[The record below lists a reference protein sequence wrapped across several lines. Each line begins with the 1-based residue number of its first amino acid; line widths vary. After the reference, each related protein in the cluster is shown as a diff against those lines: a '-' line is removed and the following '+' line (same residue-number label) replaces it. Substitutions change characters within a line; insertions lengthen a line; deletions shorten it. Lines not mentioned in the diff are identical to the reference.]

1 MLLMGMKMSLTK
13 KPTNPMTTKPI
24 AVRAATLV
32 NSARTESK
40 SKPRPVR
47 SGPISEPATY
57 EDGGWGIW
65 GLAVTLAVGLVA
77 ALDEADAVLGELPER
92 VDHRVNGVHSG
103 GAGRGRGREISRGGR
118 SSLAWR
124 RRRRGWICACF
135 ALTTRRR
142 ASMCPNKVPRHT
154 SRQRPI
160 WSCRRPKTLR

>member
-1 MLLMGMKMSLTK
+1 
-13 KPTNPMTTKPI
+13 
-24 AVRAATLV
+24 
-32 NSARTESK
+32 
-40 SKPRPVR
+40 
-47 SGPISEPATY
+47 
-57 EDGGWGIW
+57 
-65 GLAVTLAVGLVA
+65 VA

-160 WSCRRPKTLR
+160 WSCRRPKTLRWIEPNERKAVLECLNFAAQGLFFFSEFYLFALYFLFIILEISLFFIYTK